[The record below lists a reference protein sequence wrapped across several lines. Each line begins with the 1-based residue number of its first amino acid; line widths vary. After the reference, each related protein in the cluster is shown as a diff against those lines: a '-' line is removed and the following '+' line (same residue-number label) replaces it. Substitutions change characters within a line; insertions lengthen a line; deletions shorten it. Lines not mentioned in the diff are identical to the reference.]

1 MALTKTA
8 VDLLGA
14 KLADDNVDGPVTP
27 TGMIKGAK
35 GTVIVNP
42 STSSPRTSKTGPL
55 VDSSGEII
63 KSPSLPSQQQ
73 AAEPVKKTRKRAAKA
88 EPPKQTVLK
97 ATVHVNGMDITTQ
110 YVHFNIG
117 NGILVLWLN
126 ELSFV
131 PPISMC
137 DAQGNVVG
145 KVQFSNIQG
154 EWANLG
160 QTFTD
165 RDGTKCVVLHKIARR
180 PEDVD
185 GKALD

>member
-35 GTVIVNP
+35 GTVIANP

-55 VDSSGEII
+55 VDTSGEII
-63 KSPSLPSQQQ
+63 KSPPLQVQQQ
-73 AAEPVKKTRKRAAKA
+73 TQEPVKKSRKRAAKA

-131 PPISMC
+131 PPAAMR
-137 DAQGNVVG
+137 DAQGNIVG
-145 KVQFSNIQG
+145 KVQFSNVEG

-165 RDGTKCVVLHKIARR
+165 RDGTKCVVLHKM
-180 PEDVD
+180 
-185 GKALD
+185 